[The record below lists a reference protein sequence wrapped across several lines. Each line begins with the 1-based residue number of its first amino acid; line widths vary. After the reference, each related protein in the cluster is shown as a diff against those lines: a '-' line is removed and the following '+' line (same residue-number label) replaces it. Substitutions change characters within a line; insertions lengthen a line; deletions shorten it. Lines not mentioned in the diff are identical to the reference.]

1 MFSPQAFSV
10 LFDIGGDL
18 SDDVGYVSV
27 NSNCKS
33 GVELYDPFFKKCR
46 NVVCGVESLAYVN
59 GTCVRTSAAAGS
71 GH

>member
-46 NVVCGVESLAYVN
+46 NIVEFDATFEVGVDQHVADII
-59 GTCVRTSAAAGS
+59 
-71 GH
+71 